1 MENKFNNNI
10 ISVEDIELKEDSSI
24 LIVGSRRIGKSIFAL
39 NLIKHLT
46 DLYKYYSIFL
56 FSDTHEVEN
65 N

>member
-1 MENKFNNNI
+1 MESKFNKNI

-24 LIVGSRRIGKSIFAL
+24 LIVGKRREGKSIFAL

-46 DLYKYYSIFL
+46 DLYKYYCIFL
-56 FSDTHEVEN
+56 FSDTYEVEN